1 MAMGE
6 WKYVQ
11 RHLFLQ
17 ERQRNVTLRRVLTTK
32 AAVEK
37 QYVLHILYAACNAH
51 VSYRHL
57 WSVRL
62 LRHFSTLCHKRHDFR
77 KKKNKSC

>member
-1 MAMGE
+1 MSKNKYTVIVHAIIAMGE

-17 ERQRNVTLRRVLTTK
+17 ERQRNVTLRRAPTTK

-37 QYVLHILYAACNAH
+37 QYVLHILSVFVALRMQHAMRM
-51 VSYRHL
+51 RHIVICGL
-57 WSVRL
+57 
-62 LRHFSTLCHKRHDFR
+62 
-77 KKKNKSC
+77 